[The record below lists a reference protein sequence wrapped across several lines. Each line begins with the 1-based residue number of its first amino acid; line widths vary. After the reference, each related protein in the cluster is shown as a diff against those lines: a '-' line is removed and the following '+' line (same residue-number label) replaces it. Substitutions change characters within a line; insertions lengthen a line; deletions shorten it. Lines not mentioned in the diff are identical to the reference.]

1 MKRRDLFRAGLAA
14 GGALAY
20 GSHRAMAAD
29 TVANPLT
36 PPAKGLIDVA
46 FLISDGAV
54 VIDFA
59 GPWEVFQDVMLDD
72 LRMPFHLY
80 TVSATAKPIQASGGM
95 KIVPDFTFANAPQPK
110 VVVIPAQGNDSPAAL
125 DWVRKASQTADVT
138 MSVCTGAFLLAKTG
152 LLDGKSATT
161 HHNSYK
167 IFERQFPNIT
177 LKRGARFVEEG
188 KFASAGGLTSGMDLA
203 VRVVE
208 RYFGREIAEKNA
220 FYMEYQGAGWKD
232 STGASNAAYANMT
245 VRPGFEEDPVC
256 GMEVK
261 KGELKA
267 DYKGTTYYFCMDSCR
282 QRFLKAPDSFL
293 LPVPQR
299 KSM

>member
-1 MKRRDLFRAGLAA
+1 MKRRDLFRVGLAA
-14 GGALAY
+14 GSVLAY
-20 GSHRAMAAD
+20 GSTRARAAI

-36 PPAKGLIDVA
+36 PPAKGLIPVA

-54 VIDFA
+54 LIDFV

-72 LRMPFHLY
+72 LRMPFQLY
-80 TVSATAKPIQASGGM
+80 TVAASAKPIRASGGM
-95 KIVPDFTFANAPQPK
+95 KIVPGYTFANAPSPK
-110 VVVIPAQGNDSPAAL
+110 VIVIPAQGNDSPAVL

-138 MSVCTGAFLLAKTG
+138 MSVCTGAFILAKSG
-152 LLDGKSATT
+152 LLDGKAATT

-167 IFERQFPNIT
+167 IFERQFPKVT
-177 LKRGARFVEEG
+177 LKRGARFVEQG

-203 VRVVE
+203 MRVVE
-208 RYFGREIAEKNA
+208 RYFGREIADKNA
-220 FYMEYQGAGWKD
+220 YYMEYQGVGWKD
-232 STGASNAAYANMT
+232 SSGAANVEYANVK

-256 GMEVK
+256 GMEIK
-261 KGELKA
+261 PGELKA
-267 DYKGTTYYFCMDSCR
+267 DYDGATYYFCMDSCR

-293 LPVPQR
+293 GAVTQR